1 MLKVFQITFKENSY
15 GLNNEYEKLSEHEKE
30 TIANILPDGYF
41 EFNNDDDKYVLYLV
55 ITELEFKRY
64 LQILMD
70 NLIFFEVNLLST
82 DLLNGYDLDSDLSK
96 YVNPLNSFRYNTF
109 KKKIDEWIL
118 SNLDIDKVLDRI
130 NEVGSID
137 KLTKLEKNFLENY
150 K

>member
-1 MLKVFQITFKENSY
+1 
-15 GLNNEYEKLSEHEKE
+15 
-30 TIANILPDGYF
+30 
-41 EFNNDDDKYVLYLV
+41 
-55 ITELEFKRY
+55 
-64 LQILMD
+64 MD
-70 NLIFFEVNLLST
+70 NLIFFEVKPLST
-82 DLLNGYDLDSDLSK
+82 DLLNGYDLDTALIK
-96 YVNPLNSFRYNTF
+96 YVNPLNSFRYTTF